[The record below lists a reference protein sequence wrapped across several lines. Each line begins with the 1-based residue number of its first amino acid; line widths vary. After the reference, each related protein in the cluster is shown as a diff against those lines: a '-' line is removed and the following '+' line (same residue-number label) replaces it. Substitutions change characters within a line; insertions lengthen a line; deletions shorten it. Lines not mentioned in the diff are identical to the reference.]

1 MSDTLLERA
10 RLDVSFDVSRIDIDF
25 VHDFLATQ
33 AYWSLGIPREVVER
47 SIAHSLCIG
56 AYRGSEQI
64 GFARLVT
71 DRATFAYLADV
82 FVLASERGR
91 GVARRMLK
99 ILLDHHDV
107 QGLRRWTLFTSDMHA
122 VYRGLGFKPFAHP
135 ERGMEIVDLDPYR
148 HVVAA
153 AAY

>member
-1 MSDTLLERA
+1 MSDTDTTPDVDCSFA
-10 RLDVSFDVSRIDIDF
+10 IDRLDIDLI
-25 VHDFLATQ
+25 HRFLDKE

-82 FVLASERGR
+82 FVLASDRGR

-99 ILLDHHDV
+99 ILLDHRDV

-122 VYRGLGFKPFAHP
+122 VYRGLGFVPFAHP

-148 HVVAA
+148 HVVATSA
-153 AAY
+153 H